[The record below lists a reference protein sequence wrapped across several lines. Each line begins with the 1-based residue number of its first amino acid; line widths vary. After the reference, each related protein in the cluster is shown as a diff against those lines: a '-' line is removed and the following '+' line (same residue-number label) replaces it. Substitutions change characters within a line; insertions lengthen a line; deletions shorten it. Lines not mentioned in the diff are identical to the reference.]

1 MRFGQ
6 TNYFHLLW
14 LVIPLILLYV
24 WSLRKRRQLIHQFCS
39 PELLAKLTTPKS
51 RTKQNVKS
59 TLVIFAVIL
68 IIIALTHPRWGYQWE
83 ELRQEGID
91 LIIAVDVSASM
102 LAEDI
107 KPNRLTRAK
116 HKVADLLNMLEG
128 DRVGLVA
135 FAGTSFLQ
143 CPLTLDYSAATLFLN
158 AIDTDLIPVPG
169 TAIAHAIHTSIKAFS
184 TREKKSKAIIMITD
198 GEDQEGKALEAAQEA
213 KEQGIKIYVIG
224 VGQESGAPIPNP
236 AGGGFKKDRK
246 GEVILSKLDEPSLK
260 QIALATGGTYVHSVT
275 GDMDLNKIYL
285 EDIKQTIEK
294 KELKT
299 ARRQLWQERFQWFV
313 FAALMCLILEP
324 LVREK

>member
-1 MRFGQ
+1 M
-6 TNYFHLLW
+6 LW
-14 LVIPLILLYV
+14 LVIPLILFYV
-24 WSLRKRRQLIHQFCS
+24 WALRKKRLLIHQFCS
-39 PELLAKLTTPKS
+39 PELVQKLTTP
-51 RTKQNVKS
+51 RFRAKQNVKS
-59 TLVIFAVIL
+59 ALVLLAAIF
-68 IIIALTHPRWGYQWE
+68 IIIALTHPRWGFQWE

-91 LIIAVDVSASM
+91 IIIAVDVSASM

-143 CPLTLDYSAATLFLN
+143 CPLTLDYSAAALFLN

-169 TAIAHAIHTSIKAFS
+169 TAIAHALHTSIKAFS

-224 VGQESGAPIPNP
+224 IGQESGAPIPNP

-246 GEVILSKLDEPSLK
+246 GEVILSKLDESSLK

-275 GDMDLNKIYL
+275 GDMDLDKIYL

-324 LVREK
+324 LIREK

>member
-6 TNYFHLLW
+6 INYLHLLW
-14 LVIPLILLYV
+14 LIVPLILLYV
-24 WSLRKRRQLIHQFCS
+24 WGLRKKRVLIHKFCA
-39 PELLAKLTTPKS
+39 PDLVDKLTAPRSRARQKIKS
-51 RTKQNVKS
+51 A
-59 TLVIFAVIL
+59 LVAFAAIF
-68 IIIALTHPRWGYQWE
+68 IIIALTHPRWGFQWE

-91 LIIAVDVSASM
+91 IIIAVDVSTSM

-143 CPLTLDYSAATLFLN
+143 CPLTLDYSAAALFLN

-169 TAIAHAIHTSIKAFS
+169 TAIAHALHTSIKAFS

-213 KEQGIKIYVIG
+213 KNQGIKIYVIG
-224 VGQESGAPIPNP
+224 IGQESGAPIPTP
-236 AGGGFKKDRK
+236 GGGGFKKDSK
-246 GEVILSKLDEPSLK
+246 GDVILSKLDESSLK
-260 QIALATGGTYVHSVT
+260 QIALAAGGTYVHSVT

-313 FAALMCLILEP
+313 FAALICLILEP
-324 LVREK
+324 LVRES

>member
-1 MRFGQ
+1 MHFAQ

-14 LVIPLILLYV
+14 MIIPIIFFYI
-24 WSLRKRRQLIHQFCS
+24 WSLKKKRLLIHQFCS
-39 PELLAKLTTPKS
+39 PEIAEKLISPRSRAKQKIKSLL
-51 RTKQNVKS
+51 
-59 TLVIFAVIL
+59 LVLAAIFIIL
-68 IIIALTHPRWGYQWE
+68 ALTHPRWGFQWE

-91 LIIAVDVSASM
+91 IIIALDVSTSM
-102 LAEDI
+102 LAEDV

-116 HKVADLLNMLEG
+116 HKISDLLNMLDG
-128 DRVGLVA
+128 DRIGLVA

-143 CPLTLDYSAATLFLN
+143 CPLTLDYSAAAMFLG
-158 AIDTDLIPVPG
+158 AIDTELIPLPG
-169 TAIAHAIHTSIKAFS
+169 TAIAHAIHTSMKAFS
-184 TREKKSKAIIMITD
+184 ARERKSKAIIMITD
-198 GEDQEGKALEAAQEA
+198 GEDHGGKALEASREA

-224 VGQESGAPIPNP
+224 IGLESGAPIPNP
-236 AGGGFKKDRK
+236 AGGGFMKDRN
-246 GEVILSKLDEPSLK
+246 GDVILSKLDESSLK
-260 QIALATGGTYVHSVT
+260 QIAIETGGAYVHSVT

-313 FAALMCLILEP
+313 FMALVCLILEP